1 MNLLATTTKPRS
13 NKGNNKHGKFR
24 SGLEVEFAKI
34 VTGHGYKYKYEK
46 SKFEYLI
53 SEIRTYTPD
62 FEINN
67 IFFETKGRLT
77 SFDRRRC

>member
-1 MNLLATTTKPRS
+1 LATTTKPRS
-13 NKGNNKHGKFR
+13 NKGNNNMGNFE

-62 FEINN
+62 LKLIIYFSRQRPLDN
-67 IFFETKGRLT
+67 L
-77 SFDRRRC
+77 SDRRRC